1 MGERRKNMSDAA
13 PTKTQ
18 GPKSDGPKTSPL
30 QFARE
35 VRAEARKVT
44 WATRP
49 EVLVSTIFV
58 FIMVMV
64 AALFFMGVD
73 FVLRF
78 VIGEVLGLM

>member
-1 MGERRKNMSDAA
+1 MTDTATPKAPAPKAA
-13 PTKTQ
+13 
-18 GPKSDGPKTSPL
+18 GPKTSPL

-44 WATRP
+44 WATRQ
-49 EVLVSTIFV
+49 ETLISTVFV
-58 FIMVMV
+58 FIMVV
-64 AALFFMGVD
+64 IAALFFLGVD

>member
-1 MGERRKNMSDAA
+1 MSDTAT
-13 PTKTQ
+13 TKPQ
-18 GPKSDGPKTSPL
+18 GPKTSPL

-44 WATRP
+44 WATRQ
-49 EVLVSTIFV
+49 ETLISTVFV
-58 FIMVMV
+58 GIMVV
-64 AALFFMGVD
+64 IAALFFLGVD